1 MDGLVERKEAPTG
14 EAGAKEADMG
24 IMKQSKVTNIGN
36 DAVAAREK
44 GHRVFVCRYWDEV
57 LNFQSTGSIAG
68 ATEAIE
74 AVEAAGWKLDDFSY
88 AWAPEKKRGIS
99 VMVFRPSGEVS
110 QERFRSVPK
119 DAVT

>member
-1 MDGLVERKEAPTG
+1 MGL
-14 EAGAKEADMG
+14 
-24 IMKQSKVTNIGN
+24 MKGSKVTNIGN
-36 DAVAAREK
+36 DAVAARNK
-44 GHRVFVCRYWDEV
+44 GHKVFVCRYWDEV
-57 LNFQSTGSIAG
+57 LNFQATGSIAG

-99 VMVFRPSGEVS
+99 VMVFRPNEEVMVER

-119 DAVT
+119 DAVTPAPVESGTQGTPGTP